1 MRKQMLRSAEIP
13 WLVELADDHFD
24 VVVSSL
30 VMHHLPEELRTRA
43 LTEMHRVLRPGGRV
57 LVAEAQSPPHG
68 LGWRLLAL
76 LHSYDRMAR
85 QVPHLEPLAA
95 KAGFGEI
102 RTGEV
107 PPWIRYFRLSRTVP
121 SPARSRS

>member
-1 MRKQMLRSAEIP
+1 VGQHQ
-13 WLVELADDHFD
+13 DDHFD

-43 LTEMHRVLRPGGRV
+43 LKEMHRVPRPGGRV
-57 LVAEAQSPPHG
+57 LVAEAQSPRHG
-68 LGWRLLAL
+68 LGWRLLARL
-76 LHSYDRMAR
+76 LGYDRMAR
-85 QVPHLEPLAA
+85 LVPHPEPLAA
-95 KAGFGEI
+95 QAGFGEI

-107 PPWIRYFRLSRTVP
+107 PPWIRYFRLSRTAP